1 MVSFSGISSRSILAV
16 IVLVMVAG
24 AAAYYYLV
32 YLPET
37 ESKPATVVQAT
48 AKPTTA
54 AKKPVNVSKPS
65 GVQNPPIASAVP
77 AIPVAVAPASV
88 PVKPVLDKQPTPVS
102 EQKSVKLK
110 PEPAAQK
117 PVQVKRKTRSQT
129 VKKAKA
135 SQTRLPEK
143 PQQMSAPIPAVI
155 SEPVAIATSPTINV
169 PKYNDMLTAALR
181 GDKDAVQQLLDLG
194 RWVDKPGASGLT
206 PLMGAV
212 MNRDIQMAQLLLEHG
227 ADPTA
232 QTLKLAQENKDAAMV
247 SLLQQHIKR

>member
-1 MVSFSGISSRSILAV
+1 MVSFSGIPSRSIVAV

-24 AAAYYYLV
+24 AATYYYLV

-37 ESKPATVVQAT
+37 ESKPAKVVQAT
-48 AKPTTA
+48 ANPTTA
-54 AKKPVNVSKPS
+54 ARKPANVSKPS
-65 GVQNPPIASAVP
+65 GVQNTPIVSAVP
-77 AIPVAVAPASV
+77 AIPVAVAPVAV
-88 PVKPVLDKQPTPVS
+88 PVQPILDKPQTPVT

-110 PEPAAQK
+110 PEAATKK
-117 PVQVKRKTRSQT
+117 PVQIKRKVKSQP
-129 VKKAKA
+129 VKKTKA
-135 SQTRLPEK
+135 SQTSLPEK
-143 PQQMSAPIPAVI
+143 LQQISTPIPMVI
-155 SEPVAIATSPTINV
+155 SEPVATATVPTINV

-232 QTLKLAQENKDAAMV
+232 QTLKLAQKNKDAAMV